1 MNNAQKIIALTDY
14 PTQTNPVYKEKVGD
28 HLLVCKPLNMDGV
41 ILLEEETTNIYNLCN
56 GLNNVK
62 NVIHLAKTDEKRA
75 IRIITMLLEAGYL
88 RIKDESSIDLASGST
103 QSTPNNIDVWL
114 HMTNSCNLDCPYC
127 YINKTKGSMTWDIAK
142 RAIDALTETAVLEN
156 RPGVL
161 IKLAGGEPL
170 LKFPLIKR
178 VVEYGKQHG
187 EKYGIKNQ
195 FHLITNGTLITKE
208 VARFIKENDVR
219 ISISL
224 DGIDAYNDQQRCY
237 PDQKGSFEIV
247 DKNIGML
254 MGHGITPFILITI
267 TSHSLA
273 GLPDFTRYLLK
284 NNIGFRYSLYR
295 GLDDRDPKNVDLG
308 EAIKILNQCYDLF
321 EQNLPK
327 NDLMSFHQLCDIKF
341 TKKRKRNCGIGSNGV
356 IIGHK
361 GQVAI
366 CQILLDQPIGDI
378 SKDKNLLRA
387 IRNQDQFNAKNHT
400 VDNKL
405 ECKNCLWRYICGG
418 GCPLLTKAAYD
429 SYDKSSPY
437 CKVFQAMIPRLIRII
452 GLQIIARS
460 RHLS

>member
-1 MNNAQKIIALTDY
+1 MNNAQKIITLTDY

-28 HLLVCKPLNMDGV
+28 YLLICKPLNMDGV

-56 GLNNVK
+56 GLNNIK
-62 NVIHLAKTDEKRA
+62 NVIHLAGTDEKRA

-88 RIKDESSIDLASGST
+88 GIKDESSIDLASGSD
-103 QSTPNNIDVWL
+103 QSTPNNIDVWF

-142 RAIDALTETAVLEN
+142 QAIDALTETAVLEK

-254 MGHGITPFILITI
+254 MGHSITPFILITI